1 MRPLAG
7 VILYIYNCPMFN
19 HRHDAGPYFII
30 MLVYQSFGQFTTK
43 EIEIYSPEQHAAVY
57 REDLPTRRRQLNAIN
72 KDIDN
77 MRHAIATIRTQQDA
91 GQIWSRHLGDK
102 YGFSDLRRLERDFA
116 NLLAARLEI
125 EQSPCPA
132 KVAKEKAAQEAAQ
145 DEQPQPVRVTLE
157 LPAGVTL
164 YDLYRLFDLAGDNAH
179 ARRIKAHEEFQQ
191 QASNGDHSSEEMTH
205 LYNETQ
211 NKCNYLSDL
220 WNASNK
226 LSDAVRD
233 QSWEK
238 EPTATREQFFAKDEY
253 LRD

>member
-1 MRPLAG
+1 MPG
-7 VILYIYNCPMFN
+7 TFYIYIIAPCLTTGT
-19 HRHDAGPYFII
+19 AGPYFII

-43 EIEIYSPEQHAAVY
+43 EIEVYSPEQHAAVY

-91 GQIWSRHLGDK
+91 GQIWSRYLGDK
-102 YGFSDLRRLERDFA
+102 YGLNDLRRLERDFA

-125 EQSPCPA
+125 ETNPCPA

-164 YDLYRLFDLAGDNAH
+164 FDLDFIFDLARDAAH
-179 ARRIKAHEEFQQ
+179 KERMLAYGEYSSAEREEQTTELFEKSHKKA
-191 QASNGDHSSEEMTH
+191 D
-205 LYNETQ
+205 
-211 NKCNYLSDL
+211 YLSKYY
-220 WNASNK
+220 NA
-226 LSDAVRD
+226 AVELGNITHRMAWKDDPTTTKQCID
-233 QSWEK
+233 QMDILEK
-238 EPTATREQFFAKDEY
+238 
-253 LRD
+253 